1 MSNGEDLTY
10 ENETYKIEEAKK
22 EADNLMMNKVAMY
35 EEKLTRLKGDIDRL
49 VEENSNYEIIS
60 KSHKELNGQLQ
71 KEVNELKEDNKKLA
85 KQVEEKDRLNQLR
98 KAGL

>member
-35 EEKLTRLKGDIDRL
+35 EEKLTRLKGDINRL

>member
-10 ENETYKIEEAKK
+10 ENETYKIEEVKK

-71 KEVNELKEDNKKLA
+71 KEVND
-85 KQVEEKDRLNQLR
+85 
-98 KAGL
+98 